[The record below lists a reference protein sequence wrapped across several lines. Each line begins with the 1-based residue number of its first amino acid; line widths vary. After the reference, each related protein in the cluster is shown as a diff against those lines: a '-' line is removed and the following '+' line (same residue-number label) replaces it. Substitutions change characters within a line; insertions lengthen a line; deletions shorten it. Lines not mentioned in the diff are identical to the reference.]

1 MYGGHKQSIL
11 ATSHRYLYMYIIHI
25 FHKKKKQKFA
35 ILVQYDIAKL

>member
-25 FHKKKKQKFA
+25 FHKQKFA